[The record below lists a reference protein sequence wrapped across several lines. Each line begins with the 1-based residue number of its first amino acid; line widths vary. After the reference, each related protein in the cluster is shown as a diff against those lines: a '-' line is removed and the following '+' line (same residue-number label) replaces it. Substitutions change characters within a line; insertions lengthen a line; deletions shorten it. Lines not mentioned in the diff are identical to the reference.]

1 MAFFRGRLGP
11 NYFQR
16 IFSSAVR
23 GAPTRQA
30 ARGHRD
36 TPEHPE
42 RAFQDA
48 YRWQHYL
55 RRLSER
61 RPLRPREERALARLN
76 DARIGVGKAPL
87 VIGRPP
93 DPGPGVRQLTVDT
106 LEEAENHTAGP
117 PPDYT
122 AIYIWADGFTA
133 EKRSAVKRS
142 RRRAA

>member
-1 MAFFRGRLGP
+1 MAFFREPLGP
-11 NYFQR
+11 SYFQR
-16 IFSSAVR
+16 IFSSAIR

-42 RAFQDA
+42 RAFRDV
-48 YRWQHYL
+48 YRWQDYL
-55 RRLSER
+55 RRLSAR
-61 RPLRPREERALARLN
+61 RPLRPIEERTLARLN
-76 DARIGVGKAPL
+76 DNRIRAGKAPI

-106 LEEAENHTAGP
+106 LEEAENRTAGP

-122 AIYIWADGFTA
+122 AIYIWTDGFTA
-133 EKRSAVKRS
+133 EKRSAVR
-142 RRRAA
+142 RGRRAA